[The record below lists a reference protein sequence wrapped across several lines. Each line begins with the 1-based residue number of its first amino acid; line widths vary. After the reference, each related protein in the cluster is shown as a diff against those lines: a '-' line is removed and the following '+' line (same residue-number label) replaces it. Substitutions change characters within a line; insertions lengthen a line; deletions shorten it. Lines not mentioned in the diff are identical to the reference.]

1 MLKRF
6 WEEKGPSTS
15 SRPSSRRRSPTR
27 FGLAGRLLG
36 WLDQPSAKI
45 STTTSSSPTPR
56 STGFTGTAG
65 SSIRLYFENA
75 RSGYHPS
82 EPTTTPIALAM
93 AEGDFKSIRRFCER
107 DHENIVS
114 WKQLDAPARGH
125 YTAHTATEALAAD
138 IRRFFATLD

>member
-1 MLKRF
+1 
-6 WEEKGPSTS
+6 
-15 SRPSSRRRSPTR
+15 
-27 FGLAGRLLG
+27 
-36 WLDQPSAKI
+36 
-45 STTTSSSPTPR
+45 
-56 STGFTGTAG
+56 
-65 SSIRLYFENA
+65 
-75 RSGYHPS
+75 
-82 EPTTTPIALAM
+82 M